1 MRIINKIFK
10 FLLLFFCIFIYSKH
24 SFARR
29 IDINSTINIT
39 KEEEYN
45 DADDFYDLDYE
56 PENINDNI
64 QVWDP
69 WEKMNRKI
77 FEFNSFILKYL
88 ARPLYYNVYEKITT
102 PGIRKSVHNIV
113 MNFRLPI
120 IFMNYVLQ
128 LDFDNAARAF
138 YSFGINTFYGVF
150 GILDVSGYQ
159 GTTPPTTDLGITLA
173 KYHVPAGPYLML
185 PFFGPNDIRGTLTW
199 GTEMAIDPL
208 DYNLFK
214 IGGKRPLLDNW
225 IIFTRG
231 GLYVV
236 DNASYA
242 VVNFYDLMESSF
254 DPYIM
259 MRNAYGQSQAYKIK
273 QARGN

>member
-1 MRIINKIFK
+1 MRIINKTFK